1 MKKNNTIIHFILESL
16 RPFKKLIAWQIVT
29 SLLWA
34 ISLSLRPYIFKVI
47 LDRIS
52 CLNPALAFDQL
63 FGPIALY
70 TGVGLFVVVLFRF
83 YDYIWLKLN
92 PPLKKHIGALLMQKM
107 MTHSLS
113 LFQNNFAGNL
123 VNKVKDVMSGI
134 PDLVK
139 ICINQF
145 FSQFLAILIA
155 IFTVCTIN
163 YYFGLLLAIWIIV
176 FILGTLLFSKK
187 AQQLCLSSS
196 EIRSHVIGSMVDMLS
211 NITSIH
217 LLAIQKPELKQFD
230 THLDK
235 WVVADQ
241 KRDWIF
247 LKIFAFQGFSFIVYQ
262 TLCFIVL
269 VNGFKKGTIT
279 AGDFSLII
287 TINTAIIN
295 NLWTLSAD
303 VLSFSRFISEISQG
317 LLIVLSPVEIQ
328 NKPNAKKLNVT
339 EGKIVFNNVT
349 FAYKNNNPTLKNLSI
364 TIPAGQKVGLVGY
377 SGGGK
382 TTFVNLIL
390 RLYDITEG
398 SILIDGNDIRDV
410 TQNSLHR
417 SIGMIPQDPSLFNR
431 SVLENIRYGSIH
443 ASDNDVVVAAKK
455 AHADEFIQKLTGSY
469 NFIVG
474 ERGSKLSGG
483 QRQRIAIARA
493 IIKNAPIL
501 ILDEATSQLDTLTER
516 KIQESLW
523 HLMENKTSIVIAHRL
538 STLLHMDRILVFNQ
552 GEIIEDGTHE
562 NLLALNGLYKHLW
575 NAQLNNFYHNK

>member
-1 MKKNNTIIHFILESL
+1 MKKNNTIVHFILECL
-16 RPFKKLIAWQIVT
+16 KPFKKLIAWQLLT
-29 SLLWA
+29 SVLWA

-52 CLNPALAFDQL
+52 CLKPDLAFDQL
-63 FGPIALY
+63 FGPITLY
-70 TGVGLFVVVLFRF
+70 TAVGLFVVVLFRF

-92 PPLKKHIGALLMQKM
+92 PPLKKHIGAILMQRM
-107 MTHSLS
+107 MTHSLG

-145 FSQFLAILIA
+145 FSQFLSILIA
-155 IFTVCTIN
+155 IFTVCTID
-163 YYFGLLLAIWIIV
+163 YYFALLLTAWIIV

-187 AQQLCLSSS
+187 AHSLCLSSS
-196 EIRSHVIGSMVDMLS
+196 EIRSNVVGSMVDMLS

-230 THLDK
+230 ARLDK

-247 LKIFAFQGFSFIVYQ
+247 LKIFAFQGFSFIIYQ
-262 TLCFIVL
+262 TFCFFVL
-269 VNGFKKGTIT
+269 VSGFKKGSIT

-303 VLSFSRFISEISQG
+303 VLSFSRLISEISQG
-317 LLIVLSPVEIQ
+317 LLIVLSPIEIQ
-328 NKPNAKKLNVT
+328 NKPDAKILVITKG
-339 EGKIVFNNVT
+339 EIVFENVT

-390 RLYDITEG
+390 RLYDITDG
-398 SILIDGNDIRDV
+398 KILIDGNDIRDV
-410 TQNSLHR
+410 TQDSLHK

-431 SVLENIRYGSIH
+431 SVLENIRYGLLQ
-443 ASDNDVVVAAKK
+443 ASDSDVMIAAKK
-455 AHADEFIQKLTGSY
+455 AHADEFIQKLSGSY

-516 KIQESLW
+516 KIQNSLW
-523 HLMENKTSIVIAHRL
+523 NLMENKTSIVIAHRL

-552 GEIIEDGTHE
+552 GEIIQDGTHKD
-562 NLLALNGLYKHLW
+562 LLALNGLYKHLW
-575 NAQLNNFYHNK
+575 NAQLHDFLPQ